1 MNELKEILDYNF
13 TLEDLKKHCRKLGIT
28 PPSRKLDVMNAIIE
42 FYSQPRWLE
51 EYYKSLSGYELEY
64 TNLLVQQNFHPIE
77 EEVEKLKEKYNIKEE
92 HYYYYSKK
100 SDTLKYSIFG
110 YIPEEFQK
118 TLLKLVPPIK
128 VEFKNTISEVNL
140 DDYPMYMTNYGDSID
155 KFDVFIMFINKN
167 KVKVTEKNNYVTK
180 SGYLKFIKEY
190 PIDDINR
197 KSDTEEIRTS
207 DDTIV
212 FNGIVSLLLVS
223 KIIDIKNGYL
233 ELGTNYKEYIKLNK
247 IDKAKMLLDGYI
259 NSPSNIINEVKRL
272 ANYTFRVSRPNASL
286 TEPRKYVL
294 EYIKKMPI
302 NEWIASE
309 DLFYMI
315 RIKDIYFLRKYVGDV
330 EYRGVYE
337 NWYYSA
343 GFAMFDLQVVDGMLM
358 DYLAVLGII
367 DITINYTY
375 SEYGDREYVYSQMIR
390 LNEFGAMVLGLVK
403 EKEDDSEIKPL
414 KITEDFKIIIENNP
428 KRMEYELYFER
439 FLELEEKD
447 SKRTIFTID
456 FDGLATA
463 LDLGLDPNEIVTY
476 LLKECPVIPKNVLA
490 ELLEWTKYIH
500 QIKIKTVKILS
511 CPPEIMDKLLEMKK
525 INTLI
530 DNDKNSHIII
540 KKGKEKELKKLIE
553 SEKYLCEIEEN

>member
-1 MNELKEILDYNF
+1 
-13 TLEDLKKHCRKLGIT
+13 
-28 PPSRKLDVMNAIIE
+28 
-42 FYSQPRWLE
+42 
-51 EYYKSLSGYELEY
+51 
-64 TNLLVQQNFHPIE
+64 
-77 EEVEKLKEKYNIKEE
+77 
-92 HYYYYSKK
+92 
-100 SDTLKYSIFG
+100 
-110 YIPEEFQK
+110 
-118 TLLKLVPPIK
+118 
-128 VEFKNTISEVNL
+128 
-140 DDYPMYMTNYGDSID
+140 
-155 KFDVFIMFINKN
+155 
-167 KVKVTEKNNYVTK
+167 
-180 SGYLKFIKEY
+180 
-190 PIDDINR
+190 
-197 KSDTEEIRTS
+197 
-207 DDTIV
+207 
-212 FNGIVSLLLVS
+212 
-223 KIIDIKNGYL
+223 
-233 ELGTNYKEYIKLNK
+233 
-247 IDKAKMLLDGYI
+247 MLLDGYI

-540 KKGKEKELKKLIE
+540 KKGKEKELKRLIE